1 MWKMRSGMIMF
12 YRLHRPWFRQ
22 GICYVIYSFVII
34 THWGLAPSARADD
47 SKRVLILHSNQS
59 TLPATNIVDSGIR
72 REMQSQLPG
81 RVDIF
86 SEFLDSERFPERQRD
101 DWMAAFL
108 RDKYAAHPVDLLIVT
123 AGPALNLLLQRRAW
137 LFPGT
142 PILFSAIRENN
153 ELLQNLPPNVTGLTS
168 HLDPVPTIEL
178 ALRLQ
183 PEARQLVVVTG
194 TAEID
199 RDWEGTARLA
209 LRSYEGRLPVSY
221 LAGLPMA
228 ELMSQ
233 LHQLPSDTIILYLS
247 VARDGA
253 GQNFIPRNIAEELA
267 KVATAPV
274 YAVYDS
280 YLGRGVV
287 GGFMDTFEAVG
298 REAGRLGLR
307 ILAGEKPEAIAPAP
321 AATGANYVDWRQLQ
335 RWGLDES
342 RLPAGSIVRFKEP
355 SLWDAY
361 KWQIMA
367 VLALLIGQAILISAL
382 LWQGRRRRRAERA
395 ARDSEERVNLATT
408 SANLGLWHWDSAS
421 NRLWASE
428 ICRRILG
435 LGSKAELAPET
446 FLGLVHREDLATTEV
461 SRRQQTTEGE
471 ADKGEHR
478 LFGPDGSERWVRA
491 IGRTKFDAAGRPAQM
506 TGVLID
512 VTQEKVVE
520 QESMQLRQELMHL
533 TRVATLGELSGAVA
547 HELNQPLTAIL
558 SNTEAAKLSL
568 TGDDCDIADVRDI
581 LADIESEAARA
592 GDVIRHLRTL
602 FVKSEA
608 QIHPLDLN
616 EVVSEVLKLIHSD
629 LVARRINVSARLAT
643 TLPLVHGDRVQLQQ
657 VLLNLI
663 FNACDAMAEN
673 RPDERDLAVI
683 TAPDGRGTAQVSIA
697 DKGRGIKVDMLDQLF
712 KPFVTTKSRGLGL
725 GLSICRSIIEGHG
738 GRLWAVNNPER
749 GATFCI
755 ALPANGQML
764 Q

>member
-1 MWKMRSGMIMF
+1 
-12 YRLHRPWFRQ
+12 
-22 GICYVIYSFVII
+22 
-34 THWGLAPSARADD
+34 
-47 SKRVLILHSNQS
+47 
-59 TLPATNIVDSGIR
+59 
-72 REMQSQLPG
+72 
-81 RVDIF
+81 
-86 SEFLDSERFPERQRD
+86 
-101 DWMAAFL
+101 
-108 RDKYAAHPVDLLIVT
+108 
-123 AGPALNLLLQRRAW
+123 
-137 LFPGT
+137 
-142 PILFSAIRENN
+142 
-153 ELLQNLPPNVTGLTS
+153 
-168 HLDPVPTIEL
+168 
-178 ALRLQ
+178 
-183 PEARQLVVVTG
+183 
-194 TAEID
+194 
-199 RDWEGTARLA
+199 
-209 LRSYEGRLPVSY
+209 
-221 LAGLPMA
+221 MA
-228 ELMSQ
+228 ELLRQ
-233 LHQLPSDTIILYLS
+233 LRELPSDTIILYLS

-253 GQNFIPRNIAEELA
+253 GQNFIPRNVAEELA

-307 ILAGEKPEAIAPAP
+307 ILAGEKPEAIPPAP

-342 RLPAGSIVRFKEP
+342 RLPSGSIVRFKEP

-435 LGSKAELAPET
+435 LGSKAELALET
-446 FLGLVHREDLATTEV
+446 FLGLVHREDLATATE
-461 SRRQQTTEGE
+461 SPGE
-471 ADKGEHR
+471 RMVDEEPDKGEHR
-478 LFGPDGSERWVRA
+478 LFRPDGSERWVRA
-491 IGRTKFDAAGRPAQM
+491 IGRTKFDTAGRPAQM

-512 VTQEKVVE
+512 VTQEKAAE
-520 QESMQLRQELMHL
+520 RESTQLRQELMHL

-581 LADIESEAARA
+581 LADIETEAARA

-616 EVVSEVLKLIHSD
+616 EIVSEVLKLIHSD
-629 LVARRINVSARLAT
+629 LVTRRVNVSTRLSTA
-643 TLPLVHGDRVQLQQ
+643 LPIVHGDRVQLQQ

-673 RPDERDLAVI
+673 RLDERDLAVV
-683 TAPDGRGTAQVSIA
+683 TAPNGQDTAQVSIA
-697 DKGRGIKVDMLDQLF
+697 DRGRGIKSDMLDQLF

-725 GLSICRSIIEGHG
+725 GLPICRSIIEGHG

-755 ALPANGQML
+755 VLPANGRML

>member
-1 MWKMRSGMIMF
+1 MWKMRSGMSAF
-12 YRLHRPWFRQ
+12 YRLHRPWIRP
-22 GICYVIYSFVII
+22 GICCVIYSFVII
-34 THWGLAPSARADD
+34 THCSLAISLARADD
-47 SKRVLILHSNQS
+47 VKRVLILHSNQS
-59 TLPATNIVDSGIR
+59 VLPATNIVDSGIR
-72 REMQSQLPG
+72 REMQSQLRS

-86 SEFLDSERFPERQRD
+86 SEFLDSERFPESERD
-101 DWMAAFL
+101 DWMAAYL
-108 RDKYAAHPVDLLIVT
+108 RDKYAKHPVDLLIVT
-123 AGPALNLLLQRRAW
+123 ATPALNLLLQRRAW

-142 PILFSAIRENN
+142 PILFAAIRENS
-153 ELLQNLPPNVTGLTS
+153 ETLQKLPPGVTGLTS

-178 ALRLQ
+178 ALKLQ
-183 PEARQLVVVTG
+183 PNARQMVVVTG

-199 RDWEGTARLA
+199 RDWEGTAKLA
-209 LRSYEGRLPVSY
+209 LRSYEGRLRVTY

-228 ELMSQ
+228 ELLRQ
-233 LHQLPSDTIILYLS
+233 LRELPSETIILYLS

-253 GQNFIPRNIAEELA
+253 GQNFIPRNVAEELA
-267 KVATAPV
+267 RVATAPI

-307 ILAGEKPEAIAPAP
+307 ILAGEKAETIPPGP
-321 AATGANYVDWRQLQ
+321 VATGANYIDWRQVQ

-342 RLPAGSIVRFKEP
+342 RLPPGSIVRFKEP

-361 KWQIMA
+361 KWQIVA

-382 LWQGRRRRRAERA
+382 LWQGGRRRRAECA
-395 ARDSEERVNLATT
+395 ARDSEERVNLATS

-435 LGSKAELAPET
+435 LGSRAELALDT
-446 FLGLVHREDLATTEV
+446 FLGLVHREDLAAAASPEQRTAD
-461 SRRQQTTEGE
+461 GE
-471 ADKGEHR
+471 PDKGEHR
-478 LFGPDGSERWVRA
+478 LFRPDGSEGWVRA

-512 VTQEKVVE
+512 VTQEKAAE

-533 TRVATLGELSGAVA
+533 TRVATLGELSGALA

-581 LADIESEAARA
+581 LADIETEAARA

-608 QIHPLDLN
+608 RIHPVDLN
-616 EVVSEVLKLIHSD
+616 EVVSEVLRLIHSD
-629 LVARRINVSARLAT
+629 LVTRRINVSTRLST
-643 TLPLVHGDRVQLQQ
+643 VLPVVHGDRVQLQQ

-683 TAPDGRGTAQVSIA
+683 TAPDGQDTAQVSIA
-697 DKGRGIKVDMLDQLF
+697 DRGRGIKSDMLDQLF

-755 ALPANGQML
+755 VLPANGRVL